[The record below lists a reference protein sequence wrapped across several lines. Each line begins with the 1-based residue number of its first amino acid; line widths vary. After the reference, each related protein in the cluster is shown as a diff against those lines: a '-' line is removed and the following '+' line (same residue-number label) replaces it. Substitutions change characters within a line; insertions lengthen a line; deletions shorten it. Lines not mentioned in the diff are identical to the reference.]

1 MIALWKK
8 AITSS
13 SFATFEGCCLLCS
26 VETEYRR
33 SKDGEVGEVGEVK
46 MVDTLDREKMV
57 DTVDREAMAIDQVWL
72 RQELLVKF
80 CSPRGSGEVKP
91 RGSRT
96 RLKETSSQA
105 SKPRNLEASKP
116 RSLEISKPR
125 SLEASKPQSLGA
137 SKPRSYKRKFETTTD
152 PPSQGQIVELLA
164 MLTCTWRRAS
174 KCNIAE
180 IIMMV
185 ELSWK
190 DRLSKSCAM

>member
-116 RSLEISKPR
+116 RNLEASKPR
-125 SLEASKPQSLGA
+125 SLKA
-137 SKPRSYKRKFETTTD
+137 SKPRSFE
-152 PPSQGQIVELLA
+152 
-164 MLTCTWRRAS
+164 AS
-174 KCNIAE
+174 KLQTQVRNY
-180 IIMMV
+180 
-185 ELSWK
+185 
-190 DRLSKSCAM
+190 DRPTESGANCGATSDAHMYMEESV